1 LAWSP
6 LAQGRLAVS
15 AGEAPVEP
23 RVAEVIHALD
33 AVAARS
39 GTPRSAVA
47 YAWVMAHPA
56 RPIPLIGS
64 QNPARIR
71 EARSAYSVQLTREEW
86 YRILV
91 AARGARMPAP
101 PPRVVHGRRGPRAGA
116 GRGTPR
122 SWRCAGGACDARAAA
137 WAPGRA
143 GAGAAL
149 GGQA

>member
-1 LAWSP
+1 MIEPLSDGTLDQAMQRGIAMLAWSP

-15 AGEAPVEP
+15 AGEASAEP

-33 AVAARS
+33 AVAARA
-39 GTPRSAVA
+39 GAPRSAVA

-91 AARGARMPAP
+91 AARGARMP
-101 PPRVVHGRRGPRAGA
+101 
-116 GRGTPR
+116 
-122 SWRCAGGACDARAAA
+122 
-137 WAPGRA
+137 
-143 GAGAAL
+143 
-149 GGQA
+149 